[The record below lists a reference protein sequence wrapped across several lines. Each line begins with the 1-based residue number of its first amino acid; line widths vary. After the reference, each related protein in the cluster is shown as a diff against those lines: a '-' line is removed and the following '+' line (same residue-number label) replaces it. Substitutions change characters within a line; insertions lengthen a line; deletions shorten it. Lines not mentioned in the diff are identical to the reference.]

1 MKRSLLDITQKISR
15 NPGKAV
21 LTPKDLNNSTYWIFE
36 ATGWRF
42 VDILREIQYRTTQ
55 DRLEVYLNTQSI
67 GSADYIVE
75 NGGNG
80 LLIKFIKNRFEMY
93 TIYGTELDAKDYIEI
108 IGDIEKYA

>member
-21 LTPKDLNNSTYWIFE
+21 LTPKDLTNSTYWIFE

-55 DRLEVYLNTQSI
+55 DRLKIYINTQSI
-67 GSADYIVE
+67 SARDYIVE
-75 NGGNG
+75 EGGNG
-80 LLIKFIKNRFEMY
+80 LLIKFIKNNFEFD
-93 TIYGTELDAKDYIEI
+93 LDNDDYIEI
-108 IGDIEKYA
+108 EGDIENYA